1 MISVVRSRYL
11 TFNVED
17 GDSPRGSHGLAVHC
31 GVPPLPSSG
40 ATRSLQTKLGNSN
53 VPGGPLL
60 ILRRPPLKALFL
72 PSWSTYQEAPS
83 RGPPAALLCPS
94 QGPSCPPPAA
104 LLGGPLGG
112 LFAPPTCPP
121 RGASETAVR
130 RLSDDDNEHGEE
142 EKRVREPR
150 KPRRSLRKSK

>member
-1 MISVVRSRYL
+1 MASRR
-11 TFNVED
+11 TTSPRHD
-17 GDSPRGSHGLAVHC
+17 DSPRGTHGIAVHC

-40 ATRSLQTKLGNSN
+40 ATRSSQTTLGNSN

-121 RGASETAVR
+121 RGASETAVSLANYQFLSPR
-130 RLSDDDNEHGEE
+130 SARLT
-142 EKRVREPR
+142 V
-150 KPRRSLRKSK
+150 LRLDRTYHF